1 MMESIK
7 FIQQQLGVI
16 NDGIWGQKS
25 HTALLK
31 AIKAGKVI
39 YISKHITVNDL
50 LFSDTAIKLRVD
62 NFPSIAEFKNL
73 VELANVMLEQIIKM
87 LGHNITIT
95 SGYRCRRVN
104 LAVGSTD
111 RSVHPVG
118 WACDFRCPEF
128 GDTGKI
134 YAHLA
139 KGFRALGI
147 KFDQLIIE
155 NRGSP
160 KSWIHIGLKNRAGLQ
175 RKRLMELK
183 V

>member
-1 MMESIK
+1 MMGSIE

-25 HTALLK
+25 HAALLK

-50 LFSDTAIKLRVD
+50 LFSNKALELRVD

-95 SGYRCRRVN
+95 SGFRCRRVN

-111 RSVHPVG
+111 RSVHPIG

-160 KSWIHIGLKNRAGLQ
+160 KSWIHIGLKNRAG
-175 RKRLMELK
+175 
-183 V
+183 